1 MINPSINVKVSVKSS
16 KLKVQGDVYDLDLLS
31 VLGVPCCE

>member
-16 KLKVQGDVYDLDLLS
+16 KLKVQGDVELRTDKRKYF
-31 VLGVPCCE
+31 